1 MEKLGISSLKE
12 LYTKPKEEDKDEAG
26 GLSNDYFSQYI
37 DQNYQYEA
45 PPQKPPPRGGKSPNN
60 TAAGRNRL

>member
-26 GLSNDYFSQYI
+26 GLSNDYFS
-37 DQNYQYEA
+37 
-45 PPQKPPPRGGKSPNN
+45 
-60 TAAGRNRL
+60 